1 MQAKATDKGKKRV
14 VKEEE
19 KKEQAEETN
28 KKGRGCIDVMLA

>member
-19 KKEQAEETN
+19 KKEQAEET
-28 KKGRGCIDVMLA
+28 KKWRGCIDVMLA